1 MADEKSGEGPKET
14 RPIVDRRPRPAG
26 GERDAAATPGPETPP
41 PTPTGAYGGP
51 PPPQAIPQ
59 SPFGSGPGPGPGPG
73 ADRREKLAH
82 DGRFG
87 EIFVIFLVN
96 LLLTLITL
104 GIYRFWGKTRIR
116 KYVWSHTSLRGE
128 RLEYTGTGLEL
139 FLGFLFAV
147 LVFGTPTVL
156 IYVWI
161 FSSPPDPVT
170 MLVVVLI
177 LYLVIIP
184 LFFFIYYVAIFAAY
198 RYRISR
204 TSWFGIRGGME
215 GSAWKYGFLGFG
227 LGILNFLSMG
237 WTKPWAD
244 SVVFKYRLSRTWFG
258 SRKFDSTLECTG
270 MYGPFALA
278 WVGSFL
284 AGVVAFGIFGV
295 LYFDVFVEMSRR
307 RNPPPADVFNIQL
320 ALTLAYLT
328 PILVFQLL
336 VPWYKA
342 ALVRNIA
349 NTLSA
354 GDVRFE
360 THIKGSEMFKLLV
373 PNFLL
378 LLFTL
383 GLAYPYVVLRT
394 ARYVANHLEIVGNVD
409 VATVQQSEIAAPWY
423 GEGIMEFL
431 GVGMI

>member
-1 MADEKSGEGPKET
+1 MADEKSGDGPT
-14 RPIVDRRPRPAG
+14 VSRPVVDRRPRPAG
-26 GERDAAATPGPETPP
+26 GEQGMAPSGPEVGHPHPPEQVGTPP
-41 PTPTGAYGGP
+41 PPA
-51 PPPQAIPQ
+51 PPQG
-59 SPFGSGPGPGPGPG
+59 PFGARPGSG
-73 ADRREKLAH
+73 AERREKLVH

-87 EIFVIFLVN
+87 EIFVIFLIN

-116 KYVWSHTSLRGE
+116 KYVWSHTSLQGE

-139 FLGFLFAV
+139 FLGFLFAL
-147 LVFGTPTVL
+147 LVFATPIVL
-156 IYVWI
+156 LYAWI
-161 FSSPPDPVT
+161 FWSPRDPVT
-170 MLVVVLI
+170 MFVAIAI
-177 LYLVIIP
+177 LYVIIVP
-184 LFFFIYYVAIFAAY
+184 LFFLIYYVAIFAAF

-215 GSAWKYGFLGFG
+215 GSAWIYGFLGFG
-227 LGILNFLSMG
+227 LGILNLLSLG

-258 SRKFDSTLECTG
+258 SQKFDSSLECTR

-284 AGVVAFGIFGV
+284 ASALAFGIFGA
-295 LYFDVFVEMSRR
+295 LYFGQFMEMSR
-307 RNPPPADVFNIQL
+307 NPQQPPGDIFEIQV
-320 ALTLAYLT
+320 AMMFAYLV

-336 VPWYKA
+336 IPWYKA

-349 NTLSA
+349 KSISA
-354 GDVRFE
+354 GAVRFE
-360 THIKGSEMFKLLV
+360 TRIKGSEMFKLLV

-394 ARYVANHLEIVGNVD
+394 ARYVAHHLEIVGD
-409 VATVQQSEIAAPWY
+409 IEVAKVQQSEIEAPWY